1 MPARVA
7 DALLALRG
15 SERVATEAAKEA
27 GKRVNALLLRCD
39 ALEAQAAELR
49 VALHA
54 CVPTA
59 MSRAENQGPPAGGAL
74 LLDPGAARELGRL
87 RSALEAANEAAKA
100 KDEEIAALAFSKES
114 KQGRMLMARVR
125 TLIKE
130 NEEFGAQVSEGKLHG
145 LETQVEMLKAH
156 VTKLK
161 GEHSE
166 MAALATALAAENESL
181 QLRALGGRGDGSGGE
196 GGMPAGR
203 SDDRGE
209 PGQGQG
215 QGQGQGGDAAMEA
228 EAADVAPAEAPV
240 AEAKDAEA
248 EEPRQPAKR
257 TRAARK

>member
-1 MPARVA
+1 VPARVA

-27 GKRVNALLLRCD
+27 GKRVAALLLRCD
-39 ALEAQAAELR
+39 GLEGQAAELR

-59 MSRAENQGPPAGGAL
+59 TSRAENQGPPAGGAL

-130 NEEFGAQVSEGKLHG
+130 NEEFGAQVSEGKVHG
-145 LETQVEMLKAH
+145 LETQVAMLKAH
-156 VTKLK
+156 VSKLK
-161 GEHSE
+161 QEHGE
-166 MAALATALAAENESL
+166 MAAMASALAAENESL
-181 QLRALGGRGDGSGGE
+181 QLRALGGRGGDGGG
-196 GGMPAGR
+196 GGAAPPGR
-203 SDDRGE
+203 SDDGAVE
-209 PGQGQG
+209 
-215 QGQGQGGDAAMEA
+215 GQGGEAWPADVAMEA
-228 EAADVAPAEAPV
+228 EAAEAPGAAIPDKQPEV
-240 AEAKDAEA
+240 V